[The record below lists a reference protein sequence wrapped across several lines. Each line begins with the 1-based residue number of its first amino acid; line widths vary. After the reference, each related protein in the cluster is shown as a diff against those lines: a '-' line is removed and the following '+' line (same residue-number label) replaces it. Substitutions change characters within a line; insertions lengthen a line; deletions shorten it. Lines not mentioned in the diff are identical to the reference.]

1 MSEEAKP
8 QEAQVE
14 EQQPVTE
21 EVPQETANPND
32 IDPFA
37 AQPDALLDEADA
49 DPFAELMEAD
59 PQETELPVEPAGE
72 QKTEEVQQ
80 ANPDAPKEDQNQYQY
95 WQSQADIRSKE
106 LSDVLQNF
114 GVESVDE
121 LQAKYGDIQD
131 IAPIARYVKSN
142 PSVLDNVEASLS
154 NGQAQGQPQG
164 DQEPSLKQP
173 EKPTKP
179 SNYDALDAYSD
190 PNSDSFKY
198 NEAMDEYR
206 DQMID
211 YSRLENESLKNQM
224 VQEREVQKRQQ
235 EDVKLRSDLHTK
247 YDMPPEEVDRFVN
260 YMSSPESV
268 SVDNLVAL
276 WKTQQNPTASAPTQ
290 APQAHAEG
298 QVAPDPTVEAMKR
311 QREKLS
317 MPQPVSVTPGGE
329 QGADKSPEST
339 VMDAMISDY
348 KKQNPW

>member
-1 MSEEAKP
+1 
-8 QEAQVE
+8 
-14 EQQPVTE
+14 
-21 EVPQETANPND
+21 
-32 IDPFA
+32 
-37 AQPDALLDEADA
+37 
-49 DPFAELMEAD
+49 
-59 PQETELPVEPAGE
+59 
-72 QKTEEVQQ
+72 
-80 ANPDAPKEDQNQYQY
+80 
-95 WQSQADIRSKE
+95 
-106 LSDVLQNF
+106 
-114 GVESVDE
+114 
-121 LQAKYGDIQD
+121 
-131 IAPIARYVKSN
+131 VKSN

-164 DQEPSLKQP
+164 DREPSLKQP

-190 PNSDSFKY
+190 PSSDSFKY
-198 NEAMDEYR
+198 NESMDEYR

-211 YSRLENESLKNQM
+211 YSRSENELLKNRM
-224 VQEREVQKRQQ
+224 VQEQEMQKRQQ
-235 EDVKLRSDLHTK
+235 EDVKLRNDLHTK
-247 YDMPPEEVDRFVN
+247 YDMPVEEVDRFVN

-276 WKTQQNPTASAPTQ
+276 WKTQQNLTASAPTQ

-298 QVAPDPTVEAMKR
+298 AKAPDPTVAAMKR

>member
-1 MSEEAKP
+1 MSEEARP

-21 EVPQETANPND
+21 EVSQETANPND
-32 IDPFA
+32 MDPFA
-37 AQPDALLDEADA
+37 AQPESIMDDTGS
-49 DPFAELMEAD
+49 DPFAELMETD
-59 PQETELPVEPAGE
+59 PQETELPVEPAGDPI
-72 QKTEEVQQ
+72 QQ
-80 ANPDAPKEDQNQYQY
+80 EAQSVDSDAPKEDQNQYQY

-106 LSDVLQNF
+106 LSTVLENF

-142 PSVLDNVEASLS
+142 PNVLDNVENSLS
-154 NGQAQGQPQG
+154 NGQPQGQPQG
-164 DQEPSLKQP
+164 DQETSLKQP

-198 NEAMDEYR
+198 KESMDEYR
-206 DQMID
+206 DQMVD
-211 YSRLENESLKNQM
+211 YARAENDMLKNQM
-224 VQEREVQKRQQ
+224 VHEKEIQRQRQ
-235 EDVKLRSDLHTK
+235 EDVKLRNDLHTK
-247 YDMPPEEVDRFVN
+247 YNMPVEEVDRFVQ

-298 QVAPDPTVEAMKR
+298 QIAPDPTVAAMKR

-348 KKQNPW
+348 KSKNPW

>member
-1 MSEEAKP
+1 MSEEARP

-14 EQQPVTE
+14 EQQPVAE

-37 AQPDALLDEADA
+37 AQPDALLDETGA

-59 PQETELPVEPAGE
+59 PQETKLPVEPAGE

-80 ANPDAPKEDQNQYQY
+80 VNPDASKEDQNQYQY

-106 LSDVLQNF
+106 LGDVLQNF

-121 LQAKYGDIQD
+121 LRAKYGDIQD

-154 NGQAQGQPQG
+154 NGQPQGQPQG
-164 DQEPSLKQP
+164 DPQPSLKQP

-198 NEAMDEYR
+198 NESMDEYR

-211 YSRLENESLKNQM
+211 YSRSENELLKNRM
-224 VQEREVQKRQQ
+224 VQEQEMQKRQQ
-235 EDVKLRSDLHTK
+235 EDVKLRNDLHTK

-276 WKTQQNPTASAPTQ
+276 WKTQQNLTASAPTQ
-290 APQAHAEG
+290 APQAHTEG
-298 QVAPDPTVEAMKR
+298 AKAPDPTVAAMKR